1 MSGFLG
7 QILQGVFGGG
17 QQGQTSV
24 INTILQQVLS
34 VREGDK
40 EGIPA
45 ILEKFQNA
53 GLGSHVQSWIGTG
66 PNAPVSPEQVG
77 SVFSWQQILTWAQQ
91 IGITPET
98 LQSLL
103 AQGLPQ
109 VIDQL
114 TPQGQMPNQ
123 PPQASDLASVLGRLF
138 GGGAGPSRPA

>member
-1 MSGFLG
+1 MSGFFG

-17 QQGQTSV
+17 QQGQASV
-24 INTILQQVLS
+24 LNTIVQQVLS

-53 GLGSHVQSWIGTG
+53 GLDKHVQSWIGTG
-66 PNAPVSPEQVG
+66 ANAPEQVG
-77 SVFSWQQILTWAQQ
+77 SVFSLQQIMDWAAQ
-91 IGITPET
+91 IGVTPET
-98 LQSLL
+98 LQTLL

-109 VIDQL
+109 VVDRL

-123 PPQASDLASVLGRLF
+123 LPQANDITNLLGQLF
-138 GGGAGPSRPA
+138 GGGAGPSRPT